1 MMDDGD
7 KKSSRFVRNLVRG
20 MIVSLLGT
28 GMLFLGFWLLYLGF
42 LKPNPIWGVLG
53 GITILMG
60 MSVLVMGRRN

>member
-1 MMDDGD
+1 MMCDGD
-7 KKSSRFVRNLVRG
+7 KKSSRFAINLVRG
-20 MIVSLLGT
+20 MIVSLLGI
-28 GMLFLGFWLLYLGF
+28 GILLLGFWLLYLGF